1 MLSELEMLQM
11 LEILQEMEILN
22 EIDPGLLP
30 GSEREET
37 VR

>member
-1 MLSELEMLQM
+1 M

>member
-1 MLSELEMLQM
+1 LEMLQM